1 MFNSAQKT
9 VITSKATKT
18 GITSR
23 VFHVAGQ
30 GGMLIPLP

>member
-23 VFHVAGQ
+23 VFMWQVRVEC
-30 GGMLIPLP
+30 